1 MRYDH
6 FDMLPERA
14 FQKIGFSGHAR
25 MTLEGGKG
33 GGGGGSPAADPNIG
47 IAQNKMANIAEEQF
61 KMFQET
67 IWPQMQEESKRI
79 TDMSTKLGEQQ
90 YALNEKN
97 AGIADEYYDRMK
109 EKFYPMQDK
118 VVEEANNFNTEGER
132 ERQAQMAL
140 GDVNDAFNNQRKQQE
155 MQMASY
161 GINPTSGRYQGSVNA
176 NGVMQA
182 AAGAAAATKA
192 RTAAEQLG
200 WAKRMDAIGLGMGL
214 AGNQATSTGVALNA
228 GNSAMSNTGAGLN
241 ALNQMSGAYNS
252 AAGTSMQGWNSVGT
266 LGVQKYNADVNSY
279 TAQQQAN
286 ASNNAALGS
295 TLGSLAAT
303 GVTAY
308 KAGMFS
314 DKRMKENLE
323 YMGDLDSG
331 IKVYAFEYKDEF
343 KDHPL
348 CGHGRFI
355 GVMAQDVE
363 KIIPEAVI
371 EMDNGYKAVNYELVR

>member
-33 GGGGGSPAADPNIG
+33 GGGSAPSADPNIG
-47 IAQNKMANIAEEQF
+47 IAQNKMADIAEKQF

-109 EKFYPMQDK
+109 DKFYPLQDD
-118 VVEEANNFNTEGER
+118 VVKEATNYNTEGER
-132 ERQAQMAL
+132 ERQAAL
-140 GDVNDAFNNQRKQQE
+140 AMGDVNDAFNNQRRQQE
-155 MQMASY
+155 MQMQSF
-161 GINPTSGRYQGSVNA
+161 GINPTSGRYQGAVNA

-228 GNSAMSNTGAGLN
+228 GNSAMGNTNAGLA
-241 ALNQMSGAYNS
+241 ALNTMSGASNA
-252 AAGTSMQGWNSVGT
+252 AAGTAMQGWNSVGT

-303 GVTAY
+303 GAKLY
-308 KAGMFS
+308 MAS
-314 DKRMKENLE
+314 DERLKENLE

-355 GVMAQDVE
+355 GVLAQDVE
-363 KIIPEAVI
+363 AIIPEAVFT
-371 EMDNGYKAVNYELVR
+371 MDNGYKAVNYELVR

>member
-14 FQKIGFSGHAR
+14 FQKIGFGGHAR

-33 GGGGGSPAADPNIG
+33 NSVSAPAADPNIG
-47 IAQNKMANIAEEQF
+47 IAQAEMAQLARDQYTNF
-61 KMFQET
+61 KDV

-97 AGIADEYYDRMK
+97 AGIADDYYNRMK
-109 EKFYPMQDK
+109 DQFYPMQDK
-118 VVEEANNFNTEGER
+118 LIDEANQFNTEGER
-132 ERQAQMAL
+132 ERQAQMAM

-155 MQMASY
+155 MQMQAF

-252 AAGTSMQGWNSVGT
+252 AAGTAMQGWNSVGQ
-266 LGVQKYNADVNSY
+266 LGVSKYNADINAYS
-279 TAQQQAN
+279 ANQQAN
-286 ASNNAALGS
+286 ASNNSAMGS

-303 GVTAY
+303 AV
-308 KAGMFS
+308 KAAPLFMS
-314 DKRMKENLE
+314 DERIKENLE
-323 YMGDLDSG
+323 YMGDLESG
-331 IKVYAFEYKDEF
+331 IKVYAFEYKSEF

-355 GVMAQDVE
+355 GVMAQEVE

-371 EMDNGYKAVNYELVR
+371 TMDNGYKAVNYELVR

>member
-33 GGGGGSPAADPNIG
+33 GSVSAPAADPNIG
-47 IAQNKMANIAEEQF
+47 IAQAEMAQLARDQYTNF
-61 KMFQET
+61 KDV

-79 TDMSTKLGEQQ
+79 TDMSTKLGDQQ

-97 AGIADEYYDRMK
+97 AGIADDYYNRMK
-109 EKFYPMQDK
+109 DQFYPMQDK
-118 VVEEANNFNTEGER
+118 LIDEANQFNTEGER
-132 ERQAQMAL
+132 ERQAQMAM

-155 MQMASY
+155 MQMQAF

-228 GNSAMSNTGAGLN
+228 GNSAMSNTGAGLS

-252 AAGTSMQGWNSVGT
+252 AAGTAMQGWNSVGT
-266 LGVQKYNADVNSY
+266 LGVQKYNADINSY
-279 TAQQQAN
+279 TANQQAN
-286 ASNNAALGS
+286 ASNNSAMGS

-303 GVTAY
+303 AV
-308 KAGMFS
+308 KAAPLFMS
-314 DKRMKENLE
+314 DERIKENLE
-323 YMGDLDSG
+323 YMGDLESG
-331 IKVYAFEYKDEF
+331 IKVYAFEYKPEF
-343 KDHPL
+343 KDHPM

-371 EMDNGYKAVNYELVR
+371 TMDNGYKAVNYELVR

>member
-14 FQKIGFSGHAR
+14 FQKIGFSGHGR

-33 GGGGGSPAADPNIG
+33 GSVSAPAADPNIG
-47 IAQNKMANIAEEQF
+47 LAQSKMAELAENQF

-109 EKFYPMQDK
+109 DKFYPLQDD
-118 VVEEANNFNTEGER
+118 VVKEATNYNTEGER
-132 ERQAQMAL
+132 ERQAAL
-140 GDVNDAFNNQRKQQE
+140 AMGDVNDAFNNQRRQQE
-155 MQMASY
+155 MQMQSF
-161 GINPTSGRYQGSVNA
+161 GINPTSGRYQGAVNA

-228 GNSAMSNTGAGLN
+228 GNSAMGNTNAGLA
-241 ALNQMSGAYNS
+241 ALNTMSGASNA
-252 AAGTSMQGWNSVGT
+252 AAGTAMQGWNSVGT

-303 GVTAY
+303 GAKLY
-308 KAGMFS
+308 MAS
-314 DKRMKENLE
+314 DERLKENLE

-355 GVMAQDVE
+355 GVLAQDVE
-363 KIIPEAVI
+363 AIIPEAVFT
-371 EMDNGYKAVNYELVR
+371 MDNGYKAVNYELVR

>member
-33 GGGGGSPAADPNIG
+33 GGGSAPSADPNIG
-47 IAQNKMANIAEEQF
+47 IAQNKMADIAENQF

-109 EKFYPMQDK
+109 DKFYPLQDD
-118 VVEEANNFNTEGER
+118 VVKEATNYNTEGER
-132 ERQAQMAL
+132 ERQAAL
-140 GDVNDAFNNQRKQQE
+140 AMGDVNDAFNNQRRQQE
-155 MQMASY
+155 MQMQSF
-161 GINPTSGRYQGSVNA
+161 GINPTSGRYQGAVNA

-228 GNSAMSNTGAGLN
+228 GNSAMGNTNAGLA
-241 ALNQMSGAYNS
+241 ALNTMSGASNA
-252 AAGTSMQGWNSVGT
+252 AAGTAMQGWNSVGT

-303 GVTAY
+303 GAKLY
-308 KAGMFS
+308 MAS
-314 DKRMKENLE
+314 DERLKENLE

-355 GVMAQDVE
+355 GVLAQDVE
-363 KIIPEAVI
+363 AIIPEAVFT
-371 EMDNGYKAVNYELVR
+371 MDNGYKAVNYELVR